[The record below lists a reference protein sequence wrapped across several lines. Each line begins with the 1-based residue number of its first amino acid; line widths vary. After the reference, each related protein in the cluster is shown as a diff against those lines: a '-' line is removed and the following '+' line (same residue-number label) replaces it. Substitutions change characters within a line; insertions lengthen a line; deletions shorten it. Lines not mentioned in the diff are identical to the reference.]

1 MTTVTHIAPRQALKR
16 SGSLDAII
24 QGIAGEFGHMPIIT
38 VARGI
43 DVATRLHHQD
53 EPVALIRQKARDAIL
68 ATPQQERKQA

>member
-1 MTTVTHIAPRQALKR
+1 MTTVTPIALRQALKR

-43 DVATRLHHQD
+43 DVASRLHYQG
-53 EPVALIRQKARDAIL
+53 EPVAIIRQKARDAIL
-68 ATPQQERKQA
+68 ATPQNRKRS